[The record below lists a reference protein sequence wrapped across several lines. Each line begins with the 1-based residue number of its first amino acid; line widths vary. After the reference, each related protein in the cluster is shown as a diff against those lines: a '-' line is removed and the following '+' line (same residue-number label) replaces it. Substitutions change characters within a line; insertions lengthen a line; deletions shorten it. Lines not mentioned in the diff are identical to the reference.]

1 MAGNRRGGKGAGQA
15 PATTRSS
22 TGLPDRRELLDFI
35 QNSEQKVGKREIARA
50 FGIRG
55 SDRIAL
61 KEMLRDLADE
71 GLIEGR
77 RKSIVRQG
85 AMPAVTVLEI
95 THMDDEGELVARP
108 QKWDGDGEPP
118 LVLVLAD
125 RGGRGGRDETAGV
138 GQRILARIDERP
150 EGDEDVYPYRAR
162 ILKVLPKDDR
172 ELLGIFRRLEDGS
185 GIIDPVDRKILREWV
200 VPARDCAK
208 VHNGD
213 LVRFIP
219 GRQSGHGPLTARIT
233 AELGNPDRQNAI
245 SLIAIHRHG
254 IPDTF
259 PRKTLDELETLP
271 ALRFDGR
278 ADLRELPLV
287 TIDPFDAR
295 DHDDAVYA
303 CADDSDDNAGGHRV
317 VVAIADVAHYVRPGT
332 ALDREAQL
340 RGNSVYFPDRVV
352 PMLPELI
359 SNNLCSL
366 RENEERPCL
375 AVEMRFDAGGT
386 KIGHKFL
393 RAVMRSRAKLAYQQ
407 AQRAIDGQPD
417 EVTGPL
423 LEPVLQPLWRAF
435 RALMQERSRR
445 HPLDLELPERKI
457 VMNDEGR
464 IEAIVIPERL
474 DAHRVIEEFMIQAN
488 VSAAQLLDKLKT
500 PQIYRV
506 HAPPSPE
513 KMAALADFLQT
524 LDIRFPRNARISSR
538 QLNDVLHR
546 VAGRD
551 IDQLVNETI
560 LRSQSQAEYSIRN
573 EGHFGLNLRQYA
585 HFTSPIRRYAD
596 LVVHRALIR
605 ALRFGEGELSDA
617 EIGRLETVAASIS
630 DLERRAMAAERETV
644 DRLIAYHLADRIG
657 ATFAGRISGVTRS
670 GLFVRLSETGADGFI
685 PASTI
690 GHEYYVHDEGHQA
703 LIGED
708 SGETFRIGMSVTVR
722 LIEAVP
728 TAGALRF
735 EMLSRGIAMPKGA
748 KGRETGREKGRHRP
762 KGGRR

>member
-1 MAGNRRGGKGAGQA
+1 LAGSKRGGKGARKA
-15 PATTRSS
+15 PAATSPSR
-22 TGLPDRRELLDFI
+22 GLPDRRELLEFI
-35 QNSEQKVGKREIARA
+35 QNAEQKVGKREIARA

-55 SDRIAL
+55 TDRVAL
-61 KEMLRDLADE
+61 KDLLRELADE

-77 RKSIVRQG
+77 RKSITRQG
-85 AMPAVTVLEI
+85 VLPAVTVLEI
-95 THMDDEGELVARP
+95 THMDDEGELIARP

-118 LVLVLAD
+118 LVLVQAD
-125 RGGRGGRDETAGV
+125 RGGRGTREETAGV
-138 GQRILARIDERP
+138 GHRILARIDERP
-150 EGDEDVYPYRAR
+150 EGDEDAYPYRAR

-200 VPARDCAK
+200 VSARDCEK
-208 VHNGD
+208 TRNGD

-219 GRQSGHGPLTARIT
+219 ARPHGHGPLTARIT

-254 IPDTF
+254 IPDSF
-259 PRKTLDELETLP
+259 PRKALDELEHLP
-271 ALRFDGR
+271 PLGLAGR
-278 ADLRELPLV
+278 ADLRALPLV

-303 CADDSDDNAGGHRV
+303 CPDDSEDNAGGHKV

-375 AVEMRFDAGGT
+375 AVEMRFDADGN
-386 KIGHKFL
+386 KLGHKFM

-417 EVTGPL
+417 EVTVPL

-435 RALMQERSRR
+435 RALMKERARR

-457 VMNDEGR
+457 IMNDEGR
-464 IEAIVIPERL
+464 IEDIVIPERL

-506 HAPPSPE
+506 HAPPSAD
-513 KMAALADFLQT
+513 KMVALADFLQT
-524 LDIRFPRNARISSR
+524 LDIRFPRNARISGR
-538 QLNDVLHR
+538 QLNDVLHK

-573 EGHFGLNLRQYA
+573 DGHFGLNLRQYA

-605 ALRFGEGELSDA
+605 ALQFGDGALTDA
-617 EIGRLETVAASIS
+617 EIGRMDKVAMSIS

-644 DRLIAYHLADRIG
+644 DRLIAYHLADHIG

-670 GLFVRLSETGADGFI
+670 GLFVRLSDTGADGFI
-685 PASTI
+685 PAATI
-690 GHEYYVHDEGHQA
+690 GREYYYHDEAHQA

-708 SGETFRIGMSVTVR
+708 TGETFRIGMSVTVR
-722 LIEAVP
+722 LIEVVP

-735 EMLSRGIAMPKGA
+735 EMLSRGMALPKTA
-748 KGRETGREKGRHRP
+748 KGREKSRGKP